1 MKTESRVRARPSS
14 LLFPNTWVLSW
25 DRGDRRSDEAINK
38 KRTTALGTP
47 GKGSC
52 SHRRDGGEPVSRPR
66 RRRPRVVHL
75 RTATSFQ
82 ETYCIK
88 QEVEKLHPRRP
99 RASRAPSSSQSP
111 VRPSHVVG
119 AFCGMVPVLR
129 AITAQR
135 TCSCILACVRKLCW
149 WKFESDY
156 TWFNLKPIRTWVGRD
171 AESESVQCMTLYEIF
186 FYIIAGCASPFP
198 APQLREERNLS

>member
-14 LLFPNTWVLSW
+14 LLFPTTWVLSW

-111 VRPSHVVG
+111 VRPSHVVS

-135 TCSCILACVRKLCW
+135 TCSCILACVSGNCADENLNPTTLGLIWSRYVPGWGEMLNPNQFSAW
-149 WKFESDY
+149 HY
-156 TWFNLKPIRTWVGRD
+156 TRSFSI
-171 AESESVQCMTLYEIF
+171 
-186 FYIIAGCASPFP
+186 
-198 APQLREERNLS
+198 